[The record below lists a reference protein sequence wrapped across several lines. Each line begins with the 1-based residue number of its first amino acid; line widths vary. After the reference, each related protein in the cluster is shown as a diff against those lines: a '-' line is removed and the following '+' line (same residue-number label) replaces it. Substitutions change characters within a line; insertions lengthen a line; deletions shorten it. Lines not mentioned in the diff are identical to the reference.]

1 MDTSKH
7 IFQLHGV
14 NGAEEPVL
22 RKKLR
27 RKEMFAFFER
37 LAPTVIAIET
47 RGASHHCARLLHSFG
62 HTVKLIA
69 PQLHGQSATPGPRL
83 INALGE
89 ASLAAHYVGETPFA
103 ARREY
108 PVSPPQPG
116 PDLSSILRATCTRF
130 YAFMPGCSPG

>member
-47 RGASHHCARLLHSFG
+47 RGASHHCARLLHSL
-62 HTVKLIA
+62 V
-69 PQLHGQSATPGPRL
+69 PS
-83 INALGE
+83 
-89 ASLAAHYVGETPFA
+89 
-103 ARREY
+103 RRWWNWK
-108 PVSPPQPG
+108 V
-116 PDLSSILRATCTRF
+116 A
-130 YAFMPGCSPG
+130 